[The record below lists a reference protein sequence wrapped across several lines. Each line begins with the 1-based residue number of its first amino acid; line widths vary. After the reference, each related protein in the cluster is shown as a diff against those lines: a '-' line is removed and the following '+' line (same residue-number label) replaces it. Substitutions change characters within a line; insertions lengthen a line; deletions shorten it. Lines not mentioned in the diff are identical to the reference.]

1 MAIDTKT
8 REEPKTVLQD
18 MEVHDQWIGH
28 FRSAENE
35 PFYDLAFDY
44 IARQF
49 GDPSQASVLDAG
61 CGSATKTLHLAK
73 RGYRVL
79 GLDLSESILENA
91 RAAVKKAGLESKVE
105 FRRADLTQIDLP
117 AAGMSRGICWGVLM
131 HIPAVDK
138 AVAEL
143 ARVIAPGGTLIISEG
158 NQYSLQA
165 IGLRTLKK
173 LLGKERAELIRTP
186 AGIEFWE
193 ETSTG
198 RFMTRQANIPWLIR
212 EFEKHGL
219 KLETRRAGQFTEIFT
234 VVPWRPVRLLIHA
247 VNNAWFRILPWAA
260 PSFGNILVFRRPM

>member
-1 MAIDTKT
+1 MAIDTNT
-8 REEPKTVLQD
+8 REEPKKVLQD

-44 IARQF
+44 IARKF
-49 GDPSQASVLDAG
+49 GDPSHAPVLDAG
-61 CGSATKTLHLAK
+61 CGSATKTLNLAK

-91 RAAVKKAGLESKVE
+91 RTAVAKAGLESRVE
-105 FRRADLTQIDLP
+105 FRLADLTHIGLP
-117 AAGMSRGICWGVLM
+117 VASMSRGICWGVLM
-131 HIPAVDK
+131 HIPEVDK

-143 ARVIAPGGTLIISEG
+143 ARIIAPGGILIISEG
-158 NQYSLQA
+158 NQSSLQA
-165 IGLRTLKK
+165 IGLRALKT
-173 LLGKERAELIRTP
+173 LLGKERAEVIRTP

-212 EFEKHGL
+212 EFENHGC
-219 KLETRRAGQFTEIFT
+219 KLDNRRAGQFTEIFT
-234 VVPWRPVRLLIHA
+234 VVPWRPLRLLIHA
-247 VNNAWFRILPWAA
+247 LNNAWFRIVPWAK
-260 PSFGNILVFRRPM
+260 PSFGNILVFRRPA